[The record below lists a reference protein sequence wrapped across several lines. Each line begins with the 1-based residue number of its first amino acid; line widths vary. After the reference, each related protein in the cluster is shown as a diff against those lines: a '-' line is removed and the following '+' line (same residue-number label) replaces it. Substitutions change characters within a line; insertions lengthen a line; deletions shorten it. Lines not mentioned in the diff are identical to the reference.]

1 MFPRPPRCRSA
12 VVITALAALLLSST
26 LPSAAT
32 AAEPAAPQPSAAAKT
47 ATERTEL
54 VLRFLLH
61 STEVR
66 WTEDRSPAAGWL
78 VSVTTGHSTHTQ
90 VVPGARRSHF
100 FTDVVVGQRYTFVV
114 TNQDTGATRS
124 ASAVFPRPGIFTPS
138 PPTTEPLPPV
148 GNATSR
154 LLGPSRSG
162 KPWFSGAWV
171 AGGTWGPQ
179 RAEEWGTFRGS
190 PNDATVSYSHKES
203 FARIAESD
211 WNVSVFNGF
220 PGKLV
225 YGLSLLPQDGT
236 GSLST
241 VARGDHDH
249 IWRAQARVLLAHG
262 RGDAVV
268 RIGWE
273 ANGDWWPW
281 QATVSTA
288 PAYRAAFARVSRTL
302 KSVAPKLLVD
312 FGIGCGA
319 GIPGQRSRL
328 DALTVLYPGDDVVD
342 LVGCDTYDWWNT
354 RSTDEA
360 SFARTIRPAQA
371 PGIADVADFARAHR
385 KGMSVPEWG
394 TADVSRQGAGDNPF
408 YIRKM
413 YEWFMAN
420 SDVLVLECFFNEP
433 GPGVSN
439 SLWSPVQMPR
449 ASAEYARL
457 F

>member
-1 MFPRPPRCRSA
+1 MSPSLFRRRTA
-12 VVITALAALLLSST
+12 VACGTVAALLLSGANL
-26 LPSAAT
+26 LPASAGTAPGRGTESST
-32 AAEPAAPQPSAAAKT
+32 AAEKP
-47 ATERTEL
+47 EL
-54 VLRFLLH
+54 SIRFLGH
-61 STEVR
+61 GVAVHWSAE
-66 WTEDRSPAAGWL
+66 RSPAAGWL
-78 VSVTTGHSTHTQ
+78 ISLTGEAVSSRE
-90 VVPGARRSHF
+90 VVEGSRREHL
-100 FTDVVVGQRYTFVV
+100 FTDLVAGRSYTFTVTDQDSGAVRTASTVV
-114 TNQDTGATRS
+114 
-124 ASAVFPRPGIFTPS
+124 PRPGVFTPRPPGTNPP
-138 PPTTEPLPPV
+138 PPT
-148 GNATSR
+148 GNAATR
-154 LLGPSRSG
+154 LWGTSRSG

-179 RAEEWGTFRGS
+179 RAEGWGIFRGS
-190 PNDATVSYSHKES
+190 STDATVSYSNKES

-211 WNVSVFNGF
+211 WNISVFNGF

-236 GSLST
+236 GSLAT
-241 VARGDHDH
+241 VARGDHDQV
-249 IWRAQARVLLAHG
+249 WRRQAQTLLAHG
-262 RGDAVV
+262 RGDAIV

-281 QATVSTA
+281 QAGAAHA
-288 PAYRAAFARVSRTL
+288 PLYRAAFARVSRTM
-302 KSVAPKLLVD
+302 KAVAPKLLMD
-312 FGIGCGA
+312 FGIGCGV

-328 DALTVLYPGDDVVD
+328 DALTSLYPGDDVVD

-385 KGMSVPEWG
+385 KGMSIPEWG

-420 SDVLVLECFFNEP
+420 SDVLAVECFFNEP
-433 GPGVSN
+433 GPGVAN

-449 ASAEYARL
+449 SSAEYARL